1 MTKYEAVVF
10 DLDGTL
16 IDSAADLGNAVNR
29 VLEKNGFPIHE
40 IHRYRS
46 FIGDGAEMMVR
57 SALPENSRHE
67 DILSR
72 CLEQF
77 LVDYYENFDVDTVL
91 YEGIPDLL
99 DFLSES
105 SVKLSILTNK
115 PDEIAKKFLESVLS
129 NWSFDIVVGQRN
141 GLPKK
146 PDPSGARLISRE
158 LNVIPGKTVYFGDS
172 GIDMKTAV
180 SAGMLPIGVLW
191 GFRGKEE
198 LLSNGAEYIIE
209 KPLDI
214 KDYIEFYTNND

>member
-1 MTKYEAVVF
+1 MTIYEAVVF

-29 VLEKNGFPIHE
+29 VLEKYDFPIHE
-40 IHRYRS
+40 IQKYRS

-57 SALPENSRHE
+57 RALPEDSRNE
-67 DILSR
+67 DILFR

-77 LVDYYENFDVDTVL
+77 LVDYYQNFDVDTVL
-91 YEGIPDLL
+91 YEGIPELL

-115 PDEIAKKFLESVLS
+115 PDEIAKKFLDSILS
-129 NWSFDIVVGQRN
+129 NWEFDVVVGQRN

-146 PDPSGARLISRE
+146 PDPSGAKLISQE
-158 LNVIPGKTVYFGDS
+158 LNVNPERIAYFGDS

-198 LLSNGAEYIIE
+198 LLSSGAEYIIE

-214 KDYIEFYTNND
+214 KEYIEFYSNND